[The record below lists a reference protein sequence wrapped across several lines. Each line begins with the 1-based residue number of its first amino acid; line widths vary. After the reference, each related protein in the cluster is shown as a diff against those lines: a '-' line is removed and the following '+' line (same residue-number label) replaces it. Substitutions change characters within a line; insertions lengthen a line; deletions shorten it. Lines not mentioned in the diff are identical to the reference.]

1 MKLLMMPYMLT
12 DLHIRKFIGFSLA
25 SAGDRE
31 GGRKSRPMGAAR
43 TSLKAGSVWRG
54 GTVAPKTSFYDHEM
68 MNKTVALLLF
78 NHIMIGKT

>member
-31 GGRKSRPMGAAR
+31 GGRKSRPEPISGQ
-43 TSLKAGSVWRG
+43 K
-54 GTVAPKTSFYDHEM
+54 
-68 MNKTVALLLF
+68 
-78 NHIMIGKT
+78 